1 MVDYPHQIQ
10 KNLQHFIIQGVF
22 LMKKIIALLLVLS
35 TMFLVSCG
43 SELSEMEDVLNE
55 LNSYEF
61 ETPVSSS
68 SDTSSETASSGS
80 MKLTFLGD
88 CLVSTY
94 KGGEAKGTF
103 NWYAKNY
110 PATYFFEKVYD
121 TLSADDYTIANCE
134 TVLTDRTLTPRDKGT
149 GSRVFWFYGPS
160 ANAKIFTA
168 GSVEVTGVVNNHMK
182 DYGQAGYEDTLAAL
196 KKENLIIGD
205 YNKPVYLEK
214 NGIKAAIMFVNL
226 WSLGDADKIIA
237 DMKNLDADTDY
248 KIIYFH
254 GGIEATNYPEQWKV
268 NACRKLIDAGA
279 NFVIGMHPHV
289 LQPIEEYHGGV
300 IVYSLG
306 NFLFGGNT
314 APVKNTIIYQV
325 ELKKGSYSQN
335 VIPCQVYSGSRNNW
349 QPCYPETES
358 SRQRTLDLLIMTDKR
373 YSGSQSSNT
382 SSATS
387 SNTSSTTS
395 NGNSSTTPSTTPS
408 ETPSTTPSETPSTTP
423 SETPSTTPSETP
435 TPPPTTSESTEG

>member
-1 MVDYPHQIQ
+1 
-10 KNLQHFIIQGVF
+10 
-22 LMKKIIALLLVLS
+22 MKKIVALLLVLA
-35 TMFLVSCG
+35 TVFLVSCG
-43 SELSEMEDVLNE
+43 SESADIEDVLNE
-55 LNSYEF
+55 LNSVGN
-61 ETPVSSS
+61 ETPDSSS
-68 SDTSSETASSGS
+68 SDTSSQSSSAQS

-121 TLSADDYTIANCE
+121 TLSTDDYTIANCE
-134 TVLTDRTLTPRDKGT
+134 TVLTDRTLTPRNKGT

-226 WSLGDADKIIA
+226 WSLGDADKIIS
-237 DMKNLDADTDY
+237 DMKKLDADTDY

-254 GGIEATNYPEQWKV
+254 GGVEGTNYPEQWKV
-268 NACRKLIDAGA
+268 NACRKLIDSGA

-314 APVKNTIIYQV
+314 APVKNTIIYQI

-358 SRQRTLDLLIMTDKR
+358 SRQKTLDLLVMTDKR
-373 YSGSQSSNT
+373 YSGSPSSNT
-382 SSATS
+382 SSDAS

-395 NGNSSTTPSTTPS
+395 GGTSSDISSDASSETPDSSNSTPSNTSSTTPS
-408 ETPSTTPSETPSTTP
+408 ETPSTTPSETP
-423 SETPSTTPSETP
+423 
-435 TPPPTTSESTEG
+435 PPTNSESTEE

>member
-1 MVDYPHQIQ
+1 
-10 KNLQHFIIQGVF
+10 
-22 LMKKIIALLLVLS
+22 MKKIVALLLVLA
-35 TMFLVSCG
+35 TVFLVSCG
-43 SELSEMEDVLNE
+43 SESADIEDVLNE
-55 LNSYEF
+55 LNSVQT
-61 ETPVSSS
+61 ETPDSSS
-68 SDTSSETASSGS
+68 SDTSSQSSSAQS

-94 KGGEAKGTF
+94 KGGESKGTF

-237 DMKNLDADTDY
+237 DMKKLDADTDY

-254 GGIEATNYPEQWKV
+254 GGVEGTNYPEQWKV
-268 NACRKLIDAGA
+268 NACRKLIDSGA

-314 APVKNTIIYQV
+314 APVKNTIIYQI

-358 SRQRTLDLLIMTDKR
+358 NRQKTLDLLVMTDKR
-373 YSGSQSSNT
+373 YSGSPSSNT
-382 SSATS
+382 SSDAS

-395 NGNSSTTPSTTPS
+395 NDVSSNTSSDASSETPDNSSSTPS

-423 SETPSTTPSETP
+423 SETP
-435 TPPPTTSESTEG
+435 PPTNSESTEE

>member
-1 MVDYPHQIQ
+1 
-10 KNLQHFIIQGVF
+10 
-22 LMKKIIALLLVLS
+22 MKKIIALLLVLA

-43 SELSEMEDVLNE
+43 SDSADIEDVLNE
-55 LNSYEF
+55 LNSVQAD
-61 ETPVSSS
+61 TPVSSNDAS
-68 SDTSSETASSGS
+68 SKDTASNS

-121 TLSADDYTIANCE
+121 TLSTDDYTIANCE

-214 NGIKAAIMFVNL
+214 NGIKAAVMFVNL
-226 WSLGDADKIIA
+226 WSLGDADKIIS
-237 DMKNLDADTDY
+237 DMKKLDSDTDY

-254 GGIEATNYPEQWKV
+254 GGVEGTNYPEQWKV
-268 NACRKLIDAGA
+268 NACRKLIDSGA

-358 SRQRTLDLLIMTDKR
+358 NRKKTLELLVMTDKR
-373 YSGSQSSNT
+373 YTPSASSNV
-382 SSATS
+382 SSEAVS
-387 SNTSSTTS
+387 SEAASSDS
-395 NGNSSTTPSTTPS
+395 PISSQTPSPTPS
-408 ETPSTTPSETPSTTP
+408 ETPSTTPSTTPSEAPDTSSTTP
-423 SETPSTTPSETP
+423 SVSSGTTPSTET
-435 TPPPTTSESTEG
+435 E

>member
-1 MVDYPHQIQ
+1 
-10 KNLQHFIIQGVF
+10 
-22 LMKKIIALLLVLS
+22 MKKIVALLLVLA
-35 TMFLVSCG
+35 TVFLVSCG
-43 SELSEMEDVLNE
+43 SESADIEDVLNE
-55 LNSYEF
+55 LNSVGN
-61 ETPVSSS
+61 ETPDSSS
-68 SDTSSETASSGS
+68 SDTSSQSSSAQS

-121 TLSADDYTIANCE
+121 TLSTDDYTIANCE
-134 TVLTDRTLTPRDKGT
+134 TVLTDRTLTPRNKGT

-237 DMKNLDADTDY
+237 DMKKLDADTDY

-254 GGIEATNYPEQWKV
+254 GGVEGTNYPEQWKV
-268 NACRKLIDAGA
+268 NACRKLIDSGA

-314 APVKNTIIYQV
+314 APVKNTIIYQI

-358 SRQRTLDLLIMTDKR
+358 SRQKTLDLLVMTDKR
-373 YSGSQSSNT
+373 YSGSPSSNT
-382 SSATS
+382 SSDAS

-395 NGNSSTTPSTTPS
+395 GGTSSDISSDASSETPDSSSSTPSNTSSTTPS
-408 ETPSTTPSETPSTTP
+408 ETPSTTPSETP
-423 SETPSTTPSETP
+423 
-435 TPPPTTSESTEG
+435 PPTNSESTEE

>member
-1 MVDYPHQIQ
+1 
-10 KNLQHFIIQGVF
+10 
-22 LMKKIIALLLVLS
+22 MKRIVALLLVLA
-35 TMFLVSCG
+35 TVFLVSCG
-43 SELSEMEDVLNE
+43 SESADIEDVLNE
-55 LNSYEF
+55 LNSVGN
-61 ETPVSSS
+61 ETPDSSS
-68 SDTSSETASSGS
+68 SDTSSQSSSAQS

-121 TLSADDYTIANCE
+121 TLSTDDYTIANCE

-237 DMKNLDADTDY
+237 DMKKLDADTDY

-254 GGIEATNYPEQWKV
+254 GGVEGTNYPEQWKV
-268 NACRKLIDAGA
+268 NACRKLIDSGA

-314 APVKNTIIYQV
+314 APVKNTIIYQI

-358 SRQRTLDLLIMTDKR
+358 SRQKTLDLLVMTDKR
-373 YSGSQSSNT
+373 YSGSPSSNT
-382 SSATS
+382 SSDAS

-395 NGNSSTTPSTTPS
+395 NDVSSNTSSDASSETPDNSSSTPS

-423 SETPSTTPSETP
+423 SETP
-435 TPPPTTSESTEG
+435 PPTNSESTEE

>member
-1 MVDYPHQIQ
+1 
-10 KNLQHFIIQGVF
+10 
-22 LMKKIIALLLVLS
+22 MKKIIALLLVLA

-43 SELSEMEDVLNE
+43 SESADIEDVLNE
-55 LNSYEF
+55 LNSVQAD
-61 ETPVSSS
+61 TPVSSNDAS
-68 SDTSSETASSGS
+68 SKDTASNS

-214 NGIKAAIMFVNL
+214 NGIKAAVMFVNL
-226 WSLGDADKIIA
+226 WSLGDADKIIS
-237 DMKNLDADTDY
+237 DMKKLDADTDY

-254 GGIEATNYPEQWKV
+254 GGVEGTNYPEQWKV
-268 NACRKLIDAGA
+268 NACRKLIDSGA

-314 APVKNTIIYQV
+314 APVKNTIMYQV

-335 VIPCQVYSGSRNNW
+335 IIPCQVYSGSRNNW

-358 SRQRTLDLLIMTDKR
+358 SRKKTLELLVMTDKR
-373 YSGSQSSNT
+373 YTPPASSDVSSEAVSSEAASSDSPISSQ
-382 SSATS
+382 
-387 SNTSSTTS
+387 
-395 NGNSSTTPSTTPS
+395 TPSPTPSETPS
-408 ETPSTTPSETPSTTP
+408 ETPSTTPSTTPSEAPDTSSTTP
-423 SETPSTTPSETP
+423 SVSSGTTPSTET
-435 TPPPTTSESTEG
+435 E

>member
-1 MVDYPHQIQ
+1 
-10 KNLQHFIIQGVF
+10 
-22 LMKKIIALLLVLS
+22 MKKIVALLLVLA
-35 TMFLVSCG
+35 TVFLVSCG
-43 SELSEMEDVLNE
+43 SESADIEDVLNE
-55 LNSYEF
+55 LNSVQT
-61 ETPVSSS
+61 ETPDSSS
-68 SDTSSETASSGS
+68 NGTSSQSSSAQS

-121 TLSADDYTIANCE
+121 TLSTDDYTIANCE
-134 TVLTDRTLTPRDKGT
+134 TVLTDRTLTPRNKGT

-237 DMKNLDADTDY
+237 DMKKLDADTDY

-254 GGIEATNYPEQWKV
+254 GGVEGTNYPEQWKV
-268 NACRKLIDAGA
+268 NACRKLIDSGA

-314 APVKNTIIYQV
+314 APVKNTIIYQI

-358 SRQRTLDLLIMTDKR
+358 SRQKTLDLLVMTDKR
-373 YSGSQSSNT
+373 YSGSPSSNT
-382 SSATS
+382 SSDAS

-395 NGNSSTTPSTTPS
+395 GGTSSDISSDASSETPDSSSSTPSNTSSTTPS
-408 ETPSTTPSETPSTTP
+408 ETPSTTPSETP
-423 SETPSTTPSETP
+423 
-435 TPPPTTSESTEG
+435 PPTNSESTEE

>member
-1 MVDYPHQIQ
+1 MR
-10 KNLQHFIIQGVF
+10 HFIILGGF
-22 LMKKIIALLLVLS
+22 LMKKIVALLLVLA
-35 TMFLVSCG
+35 TVFLVSCG
-43 SELSEMEDVLNE
+43 SESADIEDVLNE
-55 LNSYEF
+55 LNSVGN
-61 ETPVSSS
+61 ETPDSSS
-68 SDTSSETASSGS
+68 NGTSSQSNTAQS

-226 WSLGDADKIIA
+226 WSLGDANKIIA
-237 DMKNLDADTDY
+237 DMKKLDADTDY

-254 GGIEATNYPEQWKV
+254 GGVEGTNYPEQWKV
-268 NACRKLIDAGA
+268 NACRKLIDSGA

-314 APVKNTIIYQV
+314 APVKNTIIYQI

-358 SRQRTLDLLIMTDKR
+358 SRQKTLDLLVMTDKR
-373 YSGSQSSNT
+373 YSGSPSSNT
-382 SSATS
+382 SSDTS

-395 NGNSSTTPSTTPS
+395 GGTSSDISSDASSETPDNSSSTPS

-435 TPPPTTSESTEG
+435 PPTNSESTEE

>member
-1 MVDYPHQIQ
+1 
-10 KNLQHFIIQGVF
+10 
-22 LMKKIIALLLVLS
+22 MKKIVALLLVLA
-35 TMFLVSCG
+35 TVFLVSCG
-43 SELSEMEDVLNE
+43 SESADIEDVLNE
-55 LNSYEF
+55 LNSVQT
-61 ETPVSSS
+61 ETPDSSS
-68 SDTSSETASSGS
+68 NGTSSQSSSAQS

-121 TLSADDYTIANCE
+121 TLSTDDYTIANCE

-237 DMKNLDADTDY
+237 DMKKLDADTDY

-254 GGIEATNYPEQWKV
+254 GGVEGTNYPEQWKV
-268 NACRKLIDAGA
+268 NACRKLIDSGA

-314 APVKNTIIYQV
+314 APVKNTIIYQI

-358 SRQRTLDLLIMTDKR
+358 SRQKTLDLLVMTDKR
-373 YSGSQSSNT
+373 YSGSPSSNT
-382 SSATS
+382 SSDTS

-395 NGNSSTTPSTTPS
+395 GGTSSDISSDASSETPDNSSSTPS

-423 SETPSTTPSETP
+423 SETP
-435 TPPPTTSESTEG
+435 PPTNSESTEE

>member
-1 MVDYPHQIQ
+1 
-10 KNLQHFIIQGVF
+10 
-22 LMKKIIALLLVLS
+22 MKKIVAILLVLA
-35 TMFLVSCG
+35 TVFLVSCG
-43 SELSEMEDVLNE
+43 ADSADIEDVLNE
-55 LNSYEF
+55 LNSVQT
-61 ETPVSSS
+61 ETPDSSS
-68 SDTSSETASSGS
+68 SDTSSQSSSAQS

-94 KGGEAKGTF
+94 KGGESKGTF

-237 DMKNLDADTDY
+237 DMKKLDADTDY

-254 GGIEATNYPEQWKV
+254 GGVEGTNYPEQWKV
-268 NACRKLIDAGA
+268 NACRKLIDSGA

-314 APVKNTIIYQV
+314 APVKNTIIYQI

-358 SRQRTLDLLIMTDKR
+358 SRQKTLDLLVMTDKR
-373 YSGSQSSNT
+373 YSGSPSSNT
-382 SSATS
+382 SSDTS

-395 NGNSSTTPSTTPS
+395 GGTSSDISSDASSETPDSSSSTPSNTSSTTPS
-408 ETPSTTPSETPSTTP
+408 ETPSITPSETPPP
-423 SETPSTTPSETP
+423 S
-435 TPPPTTSESTEG
+435 TSESTEE

>member
-1 MVDYPHQIQ
+1 
-10 KNLQHFIIQGVF
+10 
-22 LMKKIIALLLVLS
+22 MKKIVALLLVLA
-35 TMFLVSCG
+35 TVFLVSCG
-43 SELSEMEDVLNE
+43 SESADIEDVLNE
-55 LNSYEF
+55 LNSVGN
-61 ETPVSSS
+61 ETPDSSS
-68 SDTSSETASSGS
+68 NGTSSQSNTAQS

-226 WSLGDADKIIA
+226 WSLGDANKIIA
-237 DMKNLDADTDY
+237 DMKKLDADTDY

-254 GGIEATNYPEQWKV
+254 GGVEGTNYPEQWKV
-268 NACRKLIDAGA
+268 NACRKLIDSGA

-314 APVKNTIIYQV
+314 APVKNTIIYQI

-358 SRQRTLDLLIMTDKR
+358 SRQKTLDLLVMTDKR
-373 YSGSQSSNT
+373 YSGSPSSNT
-382 SSATS
+382 SSDTS

-395 NGNSSTTPSTTPS
+395 GGTSSDISSDASSETPDNSSSTPS

-435 TPPPTTSESTEG
+435 PPTNSESTEE

>member
-1 MVDYPHQIQ
+1 
-10 KNLQHFIIQGVF
+10 
-22 LMKKIIALLLVLS
+22 MKKIVALLLVLA
-35 TMFLVSCG
+35 TVFLVSCG
-43 SELSEMEDVLNE
+43 ADSADIEDVLNE
-55 LNSYEF
+55 LNSVGN
-61 ETPVSSS
+61 ETPDSSS
-68 SDTSSETASSGS
+68 SDTSSQSSSAQS

-121 TLSADDYTIANCE
+121 TLSTDDYTIANCE

-237 DMKNLDADTDY
+237 DMKKLDADTDY

-254 GGIEATNYPEQWKV
+254 GGVEGTNYPEQWKV
-268 NACRKLIDAGA
+268 NACRKLIDSGA

-314 APVKNTIIYQV
+314 APVKNTIIYQI

-358 SRQRTLDLLIMTDKR
+358 SRQKTLDLLVMTDKR
-373 YSGSQSSNT
+373 YSGSPSSNT
-382 SSATS
+382 SSDAS

-395 NGNSSTTPSTTPS
+395 GGTSSDISSDASSETPDNSSSTPS

-423 SETPSTTPSETP
+423 SETPPPS
-435 TPPPTTSESTEG
+435 TSESTEE

>member
-1 MVDYPHQIQ
+1 
-10 KNLQHFIIQGVF
+10 
-22 LMKKIIALLLVLS
+22 MKKIVALLLVLA
-35 TMFLVSCG
+35 TVFLVSCG
-43 SELSEMEDVLNE
+43 ADSADIEDVLNE
-55 LNSYEF
+55 LNSVGN
-61 ETPVSSS
+61 ETPDSSS
-68 SDTSSETASSGS
+68 SDTSSQSSSANS

-134 TVLTDRTLTPRDKGT
+134 TVLTDRTLTPRNKGT

-237 DMKNLDADTDY
+237 DMKKLDADTDY

-254 GGIEATNYPEQWKV
+254 GGVEGTNYPEQWKV
-268 NACRKLIDAGA
+268 NACRKLIDSGA

-314 APVKNTIIYQV
+314 APVKNTIIYQI

-358 SRQRTLDLLIMTDKR
+358 SRQKTLDLLVMTDKR
-373 YSGSQSSNT
+373 YSGSPSSNT
-382 SSATS
+382 SSDAS

-395 NGNSSTTPSTTPS
+395 GGTSSDILSDASSETPDSSSSTPS

-423 SETPSTTPSETP
+423 SETP
-435 TPPPTTSESTEG
+435 PPTNSESTEE

>member
-1 MVDYPHQIQ
+1 
-10 KNLQHFIIQGVF
+10 
-22 LMKKIIALLLVLS
+22 MKKIVALLLVLA
-35 TMFLVSCG
+35 TVFLVSCG
-43 SELSEMEDVLNE
+43 SESADIEDVLNE
-55 LNSYEF
+55 LNSVGN
-61 ETPVSSS
+61 ETPDSSS
-68 SDTSSETASSGS
+68 NGTSSQSSSAQS

-214 NGIKAAIMFVNL
+214 NGIKAALMFVNL

-237 DMKNLDADTDY
+237 DMKKLDADTDY

-254 GGIEATNYPEQWKV
+254 GGVEGTNYPEQWKV
-268 NACRKLIDAGA
+268 NACRKLIDSGA

-314 APVKNTIIYQV
+314 APVKNTIIYQI

-358 SRQRTLDLLIMTDKR
+358 SRQKTLDLLVMTDKR
-373 YSGSQSSNT
+373 YSGSPSSNT
-382 SSATS
+382 SSDAS

-395 NGNSSTTPSTTPS
+395 NDVSSNTSSDASSETPDNSSSTPS

-435 TPPPTTSESTEG
+435 PPTNSESTEE

>member
-1 MVDYPHQIQ
+1 
-10 KNLQHFIIQGVF
+10 
-22 LMKKIIALLLVLS
+22 MKKIVALLLVLA
-35 TMFLVSCG
+35 TVFLVSCG
-43 SELSEMEDVLNE
+43 ADSADIEDVLNE
-55 LNSYEF
+55 LNSVGN
-61 ETPVSSS
+61 ETPDSSS
-68 SDTSSETASSGS
+68 SDTSSQSSSANS

-94 KGGEAKGTF
+94 KGGESKGTF

-134 TVLTDRTLTPRDKGT
+134 TVLTDRTLTPRNKGT

-237 DMKNLDADTDY
+237 DMKKLDADTDY

-254 GGIEATNYPEQWKV
+254 GGVEGTNYPEQWKV
-268 NACRKLIDAGA
+268 NACRKLIDSGA

-314 APVKNTIIYQV
+314 APVKNTIIYQI

-358 SRQRTLDLLIMTDKR
+358 SRQKTLDLLVMTDKR
-373 YSGSQSSNT
+373 YSGSPSSNT
-382 SSATS
+382 SSDAS

-395 NGNSSTTPSTTPS
+395 GGTSSDILSDASSETPDSSSSTPS

-423 SETPSTTPSETP
+423 SETP
-435 TPPPTTSESTEG
+435 PPTNSESTEE

>member
-1 MVDYPHQIQ
+1 
-10 KNLQHFIIQGVF
+10 
-22 LMKKIIALLLVLS
+22 MKKIVALLLVLA

-43 SELSEMEDVLNE
+43 SESADIEDVLNE
-55 LNSYEF
+55 LNSVGN
-61 ETPVSSS
+61 ETPDSSS
-68 SDTSSETASSGS
+68 SDTSSQSNTANS

-94 KGGEAKGTF
+94 KGGESKGTF

-226 WSLGDADKIIA
+226 WSLGDADKIIS
-237 DMKNLDADTDY
+237 DMKKLDADTDY

-254 GGIEATNYPEQWKV
+254 GGVEGTNYPEQWKV
-268 NACRKLIDAGA
+268 NACRKLIDSGA

-314 APVKNTIIYQV
+314 APVKNTIIYQI

-358 SRQRTLDLLIMTDKR
+358 SRQKTLDLLVMTDKR
-373 YSGSQSSNT
+373 YSGSPSSNT
-382 SSATS
+382 SSDAS

-395 NGNSSTTPSTTPS
+395 NDVSSNTSSDASSETPDNSSSTPS

-435 TPPPTTSESTEG
+435 PPTNSESTEE

>member
-1 MVDYPHQIQ
+1 
-10 KNLQHFIIQGVF
+10 
-22 LMKKIIALLLVLS
+22 MKKIVALLLVLA
-35 TMFLVSCG
+35 TVFLVSCG
-43 SELSEMEDVLNE
+43 SESADIEDVLNE
-55 LNSYEF
+55 LNSVGN
-61 ETPVSSS
+61 ETPDSSS
-68 SDTSSETASSGS
+68 NGTSSQSNTAQS

-226 WSLGDADKIIA
+226 WSLGDANKIIA
-237 DMKNLDADTDY
+237 DMKKLDADTDY

-254 GGIEATNYPEQWKV
+254 GGVEGTNYPEQWKV
-268 NACRKLIDAGA
+268 NACRKLIDSGA

-314 APVKNTIIYQV
+314 APVKNTIIYQI

-358 SRQRTLDLLIMTDKR
+358 SRQKTLDLLVMTDKR
-373 YSGSQSSNT
+373 YSGSPSSNT
-382 SSATS
+382 SSDTS

-395 NGNSSTTPSTTPS
+395 GGTSSDISSDASSETPDNSSSTPS

-423 SETPSTTPSETP
+423 SETP
-435 TPPPTTSESTEG
+435 PPTNSESTEE

>member
-1 MVDYPHQIQ
+1 
-10 KNLQHFIIQGVF
+10 
-22 LMKKIIALLLVLS
+22 MKKIVALLLVLA
-35 TMFLVSCG
+35 TVFLVSCG
-43 SELSEMEDVLNE
+43 SESADIEDVLNE
-55 LNSYEF
+55 LNSVQT
-61 ETPVSSS
+61 ETPDSSS
-68 SDTSSETASSGS
+68 NGTSSQSSSAQS

-226 WSLGDADKIIA
+226 WSLGDADKIIS
-237 DMKNLDADTDY
+237 DMKKLDADTDY

-254 GGIEATNYPEQWKV
+254 GGVEGTNYPEQWKV
-268 NACRKLIDAGA
+268 NACRKLIDSGA

-314 APVKNTIIYQV
+314 APVKNTIIYQI

-358 SRQRTLDLLIMTDKR
+358 SRQKTLDLLVMTDKR
-373 YSGSQSSNT
+373 YSGSPSSNT
-382 SSATS
+382 SSDTS

-395 NGNSSTTPSTTPS
+395 GGTSSDISSDASSETPDNSSSTPS

-423 SETPSTTPSETP
+423 SETP
-435 TPPPTTSESTEG
+435 PPTNSESTEE

>member
-1 MVDYPHQIQ
+1 
-10 KNLQHFIIQGVF
+10 
-22 LMKKIIALLLVLS
+22 MKKIVALLLILA

-43 SELSEMEDVLNE
+43 ADSADIEAVLNE
-55 LNSYEF
+55 LNSVGN
-61 ETPVSSS
+61 ETPDSSS
-68 SDTSSETASSGS
+68 SDTSSQSSSAQS
-80 MKLTFLGD
+80 MKLTFLGV

-121 TLSADDYTIANCE
+121 TLSTDDYTIANCE
-134 TVLTDRTLTPRDKGT
+134 TVLTDRTLTPRNKGT

-237 DMKNLDADTDY
+237 DMKKLDADTDY

-254 GGIEATNYPEQWKV
+254 GGVEGTNYPEQWKV
-268 NACRKLIDAGA
+268 NACRKLIDSGA

-314 APVKNTIIYQV
+314 APVKNTIIYQI

-358 SRQRTLDLLIMTDKR
+358 SRQKTLDLLVMTDKR
-373 YSGSQSSNT
+373 YSGSPSSNT
-382 SSATS
+382 SSDTS

-395 NGNSSTTPSTTPS
+395 NDVSSNTSSDASSETPDSSSSTPS

-423 SETPSTTPSETP
+423 SETP
-435 TPPPTTSESTEG
+435 PPTNSESTGE

>member
-1 MVDYPHQIQ
+1 
-10 KNLQHFIIQGVF
+10 
-22 LMKKIIALLLVLS
+22 MKKIIAFLLILSTLLLV
-35 TMFLVSCG
+35 SCNS
-43 SELSEMEDVLNE
+43 SESADIEDVLNE
-55 LNSYEF
+55 LIPSESDAA
-61 ETPVSSS
+61 VSST
-68 SDTSSETASSGS
+68 DTSSETTAPNS

-94 KGGEAKGTF
+94 KGGAAKGTF

-121 TLSADDYTIANCE
+121 TLSSDDYTIANCE
-134 TVLTDRTLTPRDKGT
+134 TVLTDRKLTEREKGGT
-149 GSRVFWFYGPS
+149 RVFWFYGPTE
-160 ANAKIFTA
+160 NAKIFTA

-196 KKENLIIGD
+196 KKENLIVGD

-226 WSLGDADKIIA
+226 WSYGDTDKLIA
-237 DMKNLDADTDY
+237 DMKKLDADTDY

-254 GGIEATNYPEQWKV
+254 GGVEATNYPEQWKV
-268 NACRKLIDAGA
+268 NACRKLIDSGA

-289 LQPIEEYHGGV
+289 LQPIEEYNGGV

-314 APVKNTIIYQV
+314 APVKNTIMYQV
-325 ELKKGSYSQN
+325 ELKKGSFTQN

-358 SRQRTLDLLIMTDKR
+358 SRKKTLELLIMTDKR
-373 YSGSQSSNT
+373 YTPSASSNT
-382 SSATS
+382 TSEAASSNTPSISSSESPSSKPSSNPSSTPSQPIENPETPATS
-387 SNTSSTTS
+387 SDPTMSSASTT
-395 NGNSSTTPSTTPS
+395 T
-408 ETPSTTPSETPSTTP
+408 ETP
-423 SETPSTTPSETP
+423 
-435 TPPPTTSESTEG
+435 EG

>member
-1 MVDYPHQIQ
+1 
-10 KNLQHFIIQGVF
+10 
-22 LMKKIIALLLVLS
+22 MKKIVALLLVLA
-35 TMFLVSCG
+35 TVFLVSCG
-43 SELSEMEDVLNE
+43 ADSADIEDVLNE
-55 LNSYEF
+55 LNSVGN
-61 ETPVSSS
+61 ETPDSSS
-68 SDTSSETASSGS
+68 SDTSSQSSSAQS

-121 TLSADDYTIANCE
+121 TLSTDDYTIANCE
-134 TVLTDRTLTPRDKGT
+134 TVLTDRTLTPRNKGT

-214 NGIKAAIMFVNL
+214 NGIKVAIMFVNL

-237 DMKNLDADTDY
+237 DMKKLDADTDY

-254 GGIEATNYPEQWKV
+254 GGVEGTNYPEQWKV
-268 NACRKLIDAGA
+268 NACRKLIDSGA

-314 APVKNTIIYQV
+314 APVKNTIIYQI

-358 SRQRTLDLLIMTDKR
+358 SRQKTLDLLVMTDKR
-373 YSGSQSSNT
+373 YSGSPSSNT
-382 SSATS
+382 SSDAS

-395 NGNSSTTPSTTPS
+395 NDVSSNTSSDASSETPNSSSSTPSTTPS
-408 ETPSTTPSETPSTTP
+408 ETPSITPSETPPP
-423 SETPSTTPSETP
+423 S
-435 TPPPTTSESTEG
+435 TSESTEE

>member
-1 MVDYPHQIQ
+1 
-10 KNLQHFIIQGVF
+10 
-22 LMKKIIALLLVLS
+22 MKKIVALLLVLA
-35 TMFLVSCG
+35 TVFLVSCG
-43 SELSEMEDVLNE
+43 SESADIEDVLNE
-55 LNSYEF
+55 LNSVQT
-61 ETPVSSS
+61 ETPDSSS
-68 SDTSSETASSGS
+68 NGTSSQSSSAQS

-121 TLSADDYTIANCE
+121 TLSTDDYTIANCE

-237 DMKNLDADTDY
+237 DMKKLDADTDY

-254 GGIEATNYPEQWKV
+254 GGVEGTNYPEQWKV
-268 NACRKLIDAGA
+268 NACRKLIDSGA

-314 APVKNTIIYQV
+314 APVKNTIIYQI

-358 SRQRTLDLLIMTDKR
+358 SRQKTLDLLVMTDKR
-373 YSGSQSSNT
+373 YSGSPSSNT
-382 SSATS
+382 SSDTSSNMSSTTSNDVS
-387 SNTSSTTS
+387 SNTSSEASSETPD
-395 NGNSSTTPSTTPS
+395 NSSSTPS
-408 ETPSTTPSETPSTTP
+408 ETPSTTPSETPSITP
-423 SETPSTTPSETP
+423 SETPPPS
-435 TPPPTTSESTEG
+435 TSESTEE

>member
-1 MVDYPHQIQ
+1 
-10 KNLQHFIIQGVF
+10 
-22 LMKKIIALLLVLS
+22 MKKIVALLLVLA
-35 TMFLVSCG
+35 TVFLVSCG
-43 SELSEMEDVLNE
+43 ADSADIEDVLNE
-55 LNSYEF
+55 LNSVGN
-61 ETPVSSS
+61 ETPDSSS
-68 SDTSSETASSGS
+68 SDTSSQSSSAQS

-121 TLSADDYTIANCE
+121 TLSTDDYTIANCE

-237 DMKNLDADTDY
+237 DMKKLDADTDY

-254 GGIEATNYPEQWKV
+254 GGVEGTNYPEQWKV
-268 NACRKLIDAGA
+268 NACRKLIDSGA

-314 APVKNTIIYQV
+314 APVKNTIIYQI

-358 SRQRTLDLLIMTDKR
+358 SRQKTLDLLVMTDKR
-373 YSGSQSSNT
+373 YSGSPSSNT
-382 SSATS
+382 SSDAS

-395 NGNSSTTPSTTPS
+395 NDVSSNTSSDASSETPNSSSSTPSNTSSTTPS
-408 ETPSTTPSETPSTTP
+408 ETPSITPSETP
-423 SETPSTTPSETP
+423 
-435 TPPPTTSESTEG
+435 PPTNSESTEE

>member
-1 MVDYPHQIQ
+1 
-10 KNLQHFIIQGVF
+10 
-22 LMKKIIALLLVLS
+22 MKKIVALLLVLA

-43 SELSEMEDVLNE
+43 ADSADIEAVLNE
-55 LNSYEF
+55 LNSVGN
-61 ETPVSSS
+61 ETPDSSS
-68 SDTSSETASSGS
+68 SDTSSQSSSAQS

-121 TLSADDYTIANCE
+121 TLSTDDYTIANCE
-134 TVLTDRTLTPRDKGT
+134 TVLTDRTLTPRNKGT

-237 DMKNLDADTDY
+237 DMKKLDADTDY

-254 GGIEATNYPEQWKV
+254 GGVEGTNYPEQWKV
-268 NACRKLIDAGA
+268 NACRKLIDSGA

-314 APVKNTIIYQV
+314 APVKNTIIYQI

-358 SRQRTLDLLIMTDKR
+358 SRQKTLDLLVMTDKR
-373 YSGSQSSNT
+373 YSGSPSSNT
-382 SSATS
+382 SSDTS

-395 NGNSSTTPSTTPS
+395 NDVSSNTSSDASSETPDSSSSTPS

-423 SETPSTTPSETP
+423 SETP
-435 TPPPTTSESTEG
+435 PPTNSESTGE

>member
-1 MVDYPHQIQ
+1 
-10 KNLQHFIIQGVF
+10 
-22 LMKKIIALLLVLS
+22 MKKIVALLLVLA

-43 SELSEMEDVLNE
+43 ADSADIEDVLNE
-55 LNSYEF
+55 LNSVGN
-61 ETPVSSS
+61 ETPDSSS
-68 SDTSSETASSGS
+68 SDTSSQSSSAQS

-121 TLSADDYTIANCE
+121 TLSTDDYTIANCE
-134 TVLTDRTLTPRDKGT
+134 TVLTDRTLTPRNKGT

-237 DMKNLDADTDY
+237 DMKKLDADTDY

-254 GGIEATNYPEQWKV
+254 GGVEGTNYPEQWKV
-268 NACRKLIDAGA
+268 NACRKLIDSGA

-314 APVKNTIIYQV
+314 APVKNTIIYQI

-335 VIPCQVYSGSRNNW
+335 IIPCQVYSGSRNNW

-358 SRQRTLDLLIMTDKR
+358 SRQKTLDLLVMTDKR
-373 YSGSQSSNT
+373 YSGSPSSNT
-382 SSATS
+382 SSDTS

-395 NGNSSTTPSTTPS
+395 NDVSSNTSSDASSETPDSSSSTPS

-423 SETPSTTPSETP
+423 SETP
-435 TPPPTTSESTEG
+435 PPTNSESTEE

>member
-1 MVDYPHQIQ
+1 
-10 KNLQHFIIQGVF
+10 
-22 LMKKIIALLLVLS
+22 MKKFVALLLVLA
-35 TMFLVSCG
+35 TVFLVSCG
-43 SELSEMEDVLNE
+43 ADSADIEDVLNE
-55 LNSYEF
+55 LNSVGN
-61 ETPVSSS
+61 ETPDSSS
-68 SDTSSETASSGS
+68 SDTSSQSSSAQS

-121 TLSADDYTIANCE
+121 TLSTDDYTIANCE
-134 TVLTDRTLTPRDKGT
+134 TVLTDRTLTPRNKGT

-237 DMKNLDADTDY
+237 DMKKLDADTDY

-254 GGIEATNYPEQWKV
+254 GGVEGTNYPEQWKV
-268 NACRKLIDAGA
+268 NACRKLIDSGA

-314 APVKNTIIYQV
+314 APVKNTIIYQI

-358 SRQRTLDLLIMTDKR
+358 SRQKTLDLLVMTDKR
-373 YSGSQSSNT
+373 YSGSPSSNT
-382 SSATS
+382 SSDTS

-395 NGNSSTTPSTTPS
+395 NDVSSNTSSDASSETPDNSSSTPS

-423 SETPSTTPSETP
+423 SETPPPS
-435 TPPPTTSESTEG
+435 TSESTEE

>member
-1 MVDYPHQIQ
+1 MVVYTHQKEEKIAAFY
-10 KNLQHFIIQGVF
+10 KNQGVF
-22 LMKKIIALLLVLS
+22 LMKKIIALLLVLA
-35 TMFLVSCG
+35 TTFLVSCG
-43 SELSEMEDVLNE
+43 SEFSEMEDVLNE
-55 LNSYEF
+55 LNSFEYEA
-61 ETPVSSS
+61 PSSS
-68 SDTSSETASSGS
+68 SNNTSSETTSSGS

-94 KGGEAKGTF
+94 KGGETKGTF

-134 TVLTDRTLTPRDKGT
+134 TVLTDRTLTPRNKGT

-226 WSLGDADKIIA
+226 WSLGDADTIIA
-237 DMKNLDADTDY
+237 NMKKLDADTDY

-254 GGIEATNYPEQWKV
+254 GGVEATNYPEQWKV
-268 NACRKLIDAGA
+268 NACRKLIDSGA

-289 LQPIEEYHGGV
+289 LQPMEEYNGGV

-314 APVKNTIIYQV
+314 APVKNTIMYQV
-325 ELKKGSYSQN
+325 ELKKGSFTHN
-335 VIPCQVYSGSRNNW
+335 AIPCQVYSGSRNNW

-358 SRQRTLDLLIMTDKR
+358 SRQKTLDLLVMTDKR
-373 YSGSQSSNT
+373 YSGSPSSNT
-382 SSATS
+382 SSDASSDTS
-387 SNTSSTTS
+387 SPSSNGSSSETPSDTSS
-395 NGNSSTTPSTTPS
+395 GSSSGSSSETPSTAPSDTPSTTPS
-408 ETPSTTPSETPSTTP
+408 ETP
-423 SETPSTTPSETP
+423 
-435 TPPPTTSESTEG
+435 PPTTPESAEE

>member
-1 MVDYPHQIQ
+1 
-10 KNLQHFIIQGVF
+10 
-22 LMKKIIALLLVLS
+22 MKKIIAFLLVLAS
-35 TMFLVSCG
+35 ILLVSCG
-43 SELSEMEDVLNE
+43 SKSDDFEDVLNE
-55 LNSYEF
+55 LILSED
-61 ETPVSSS
+61 EMPISS
-68 SDTSSETASSGS
+68 TEASSEPETQNS

-94 KGGEAKGTF
+94 RGGAAKGTF

-121 TLSADDYTIANCE
+121 TLSSDDYTIANCE
-134 TVLTDRTLTPRDKGT
+134 TVLTDRKLTEREKGGT
-149 GSRVFWFYGPS
+149 RVFWFYGPTE
-160 ANAKIFTA
+160 NAKIFTA

-196 KKENLIIGD
+196 KKENLIVGD

-226 WSLGDADKIIA
+226 WSYGDTDKLIA
-237 DMKNLDADTDY
+237 DMKKLDADTDY

-254 GGIEATNYPEQWKV
+254 GGVEATNYPEQWKV
-268 NACRKLIDAGA
+268 NACRKLIDSGA

-289 LQPIEEYHGGV
+289 LQPIEEYNGGV

-314 APVKNTIIYQV
+314 APVKNTIMYQV
-325 ELKKGSYSQN
+325 ELKKGSFTQN

-358 SRQRTLDLLIMTDKR
+358 SRKKTLELLIMTDKR
-373 YSGSQSSNT
+373 YTPSASSNT
-382 SSATS
+382 SSEAASSNTPSISSSESPSSKPSSNPSSTPSQPIENPETPATS
-387 SNTSSTTS
+387 SDPTMSSASTT
-395 NGNSSTTPSTTPS
+395 T
-408 ETPSTTPSETPSTTP
+408 ETP
-423 SETPSTTPSETP
+423 
-435 TPPPTTSESTEG
+435 EG

>member
-1 MVDYPHQIQ
+1 
-10 KNLQHFIIQGVF
+10 
-22 LMKKIIALLLVLS
+22 MKKIIALLLVLA
-35 TMFLVSCG
+35 TMFLVSCS
-43 SELSEMEDVLNE
+43 SESADIEDVLNE
-55 LNSYEF
+55 LNSVQAD
-61 ETPVSSS
+61 TPVSSNDAS
-68 SDTSSETASSGS
+68 SKDTASNS

-121 TLSADDYTIANCE
+121 TLSTDDYTIANCE

-214 NGIKAAIMFVNL
+214 NGIKAAVMFVNL

-237 DMKNLDADTDY
+237 DMKKLDADTDY

-254 GGIEATNYPEQWKV
+254 GGVEGTNYPEQWKV
-268 NACRKLIDAGA
+268 NACRKLIDSGA

-314 APVKNTIIYQV
+314 APVKNTIMYQV

-358 SRQRTLDLLIMTDKR
+358 SRKKTLELLVMTDKR
-373 YSGSQSSNT
+373 YTPPASSNV
-382 SSATS
+382 SSEAVS
-387 SNTSSTTS
+387 SEAASSDS
-395 NGNSSTTPSTTPS
+395 AISSQTPSPTPS
-408 ETPSTTPSETPSTTP
+408 ETPSTTPSTTPSEAPVTSSTTP
-423 SETPSTTPSETP
+423 SVPTSTIPSTET
-435 TPPPTTSESTEG
+435 E

>member
-1 MVDYPHQIQ
+1 
-10 KNLQHFIIQGVF
+10 
-22 LMKKIIALLLVLS
+22 MKKIVALLLVLA

-43 SELSEMEDVLNE
+43 ADSADIEDVLNE
-55 LNSYEF
+55 LNSVGN
-61 ETPVSSS
+61 ETPDSSS
-68 SDTSSETASSGS
+68 SDTSSQSSSAQS

-121 TLSADDYTIANCE
+121 TLSTDDYTIANCE
-134 TVLTDRTLTPRDKGT
+134 TVLTDRTLTPRNKGT

-237 DMKNLDADTDY
+237 DMKKLDADTDY

-254 GGIEATNYPEQWKV
+254 GGVEGTNYPEQWKV
-268 NACRKLIDAGA
+268 NACRKLIDSGA

-314 APVKNTIIYQV
+314 APVKNTIIYQI

-358 SRQRTLDLLIMTDKR
+358 SRQKTLDLLVMTDKR
-373 YSGSQSSNT
+373 YSGSPSSNT
-382 SSATS
+382 SSDAS

-395 NGNSSTTPSTTPS
+395 NDVSSNTSSDASSETPDSSSSTPS

-423 SETPSTTPSETP
+423 SETP
-435 TPPPTTSESTEG
+435 PPTNSESTEE

>member
-1 MVDYPHQIQ
+1 
-10 KNLQHFIIQGVF
+10 
-22 LMKKIIALLLVLS
+22 MKKIVALLLVLA
-35 TMFLVSCG
+35 TMILVSCG
-43 SELSEMEDVLNE
+43 SESADIEDVLNE
-55 LNSYEF
+55 LNSVGN
-61 ETPVSSS
+61 ETPDSSS
-68 SDTSSETASSGS
+68 SDTSSQSSSAQS

-237 DMKNLDADTDY
+237 DMKKLDADTDY

-254 GGIEATNYPEQWKV
+254 GGVEGTNYPEQWKV
-268 NACRKLIDAGA
+268 NACRKLIDSGA

-314 APVKNTIIYQV
+314 APVKNTIIYQI

-358 SRQRTLDLLIMTDKR
+358 SRQKTLDLLVMTDKR
-373 YSGSQSSNT
+373 YSGSPSSNT
-382 SSATS
+382 SSDAS

-395 NGNSSTTPSTTPS
+395 NDVSSNTSSDASSETPDNSSSTPS

-435 TPPPTTSESTEG
+435 PPTNSESTEE

>member
-1 MVDYPHQIQ
+1 
-10 KNLQHFIIQGVF
+10 
-22 LMKKIIALLLVLS
+22 MKKIVALLLVLA
-35 TMFLVSCG
+35 TVFLVSCG
-43 SELSEMEDVLNE
+43 SESADIEDVLNE
-55 LNSYEF
+55 LNSVGN
-61 ETPVSSS
+61 ETPDSSS
-68 SDTSSETASSGS
+68 SDTSSQSSSAQS

-134 TVLTDRTLTPRDKGT
+134 TVLTDRTLTPRNKGT

-214 NGIKAAIMFVNL
+214 NGIKTAIMFVNL

-237 DMKNLDADTDY
+237 DMKKLDADTDY

-254 GGIEATNYPEQWKV
+254 GGVEGTNYPEQWKV
-268 NACRKLIDAGA
+268 NACRKLIDSGA

-314 APVKNTIIYQV
+314 APVKNTIIYQI

-358 SRQRTLDLLIMTDKR
+358 SRQKTLDLLVMTDKR
-373 YSGSQSSNT
+373 YSGSPSSNT
-382 SSATS
+382 SSDAS

-395 NGNSSTTPSTTPS
+395 NDVSSNTSSDASSETPDNSSSTPS

-423 SETPSTTPSETP
+423 SETP
-435 TPPPTTSESTEG
+435 PPTNSESTEE

>member
-1 MVDYPHQIQ
+1 
-10 KNLQHFIIQGVF
+10 
-22 LMKKIIALLLVLS
+22 MKKIIAFLLVLAS
-35 TMFLVSCG
+35 ILLVSCG
-43 SELSEMEDVLNE
+43 SKSDDFEDVLNE
-55 LNSYEF
+55 LILSED
-61 ETPVSSS
+61 EMPISS
-68 SDTSSETASSGS
+68 TEASSEPETQNS

-94 KGGEAKGTF
+94 RGGAAKGTF

-121 TLSADDYTIANCE
+121 TLSSDDYTIANCE
-134 TVLTDRTLTPRDKGT
+134 TVLTDRKLTERAKG
-149 GSRVFWFYGPS
+149 GNRVFWFYGPTE
-160 ANAKIFTA
+160 NAKIFTA

-196 KKENLIIGD
+196 KKENLIVGD
-205 YNKPVYLEK
+205 YNKPVYLKK

-226 WSLGDADKIIA
+226 WSYGDTDKLIA
-237 DMKNLDADTDY
+237 DMKKLDADTDY

-254 GGIEATNYPEQWKV
+254 GGVEATNYPEQWKV
-268 NACRKLIDAGA
+268 NACRKLIDSGA

-289 LQPIEEYHGGV
+289 LQPIEEYNGGV

-314 APVKNTIIYQV
+314 APVKNTIMYQV
-325 ELKKGSYSQN
+325 ELKKGSFTQN

-358 SRQRTLDLLIMTDKR
+358 SRKKTLELLIMTDKR
-373 YSGSQSSNT
+373 YTPSASSNT
-382 SSATS
+382 SSEAASSNTPSISSSESPSSKPSSNPSSTPSSTPSQPIENPETPATS
-387 SNTSSTTS
+387 SDPTMSSASTT
-395 NGNSSTTPSTTPS
+395 T
-408 ETPSTTPSETPSTTP
+408 ETP
-423 SETPSTTPSETP
+423 
-435 TPPPTTSESTEG
+435 EG

>member
-1 MVDYPHQIQ
+1 
-10 KNLQHFIIQGVF
+10 
-22 LMKKIIALLLVLS
+22 MKKIIALLLVLA
-35 TMFLVSCG
+35 TMFLVSCS
-43 SELSEMEDVLNE
+43 SESADIEDVLNE
-55 LNSYEF
+55 LNSVQAD
-61 ETPVSSS
+61 TPVSSNDAS
-68 SDTSSETASSGS
+68 SKDTASNS

-121 TLSADDYTIANCE
+121 TLSTDDYTIANCE

-237 DMKNLDADTDY
+237 DMKKLDSDTDY

-254 GGIEATNYPEQWKV
+254 GGVEGTNYPEQWKV
-268 NACRKLIDAGA
+268 NACRKLIDSGA

-314 APVKNTIIYQV
+314 APVKNTIMYQV

-335 VIPCQVYSGSRNNW
+335 IIPCQVYSGSRNNW

-358 SRQRTLDLLIMTDKR
+358 SRKKTLELLVMTDKR
-373 YSGSQSSNT
+373 YTPSASSNV
-382 SSATS
+382 SSEAVS
-387 SNTSSTTS
+387 SEAASSDS
-395 NGNSSTTPSTTPS
+395 AISSQTPSPTPS
-408 ETPSTTPSETPSTTP
+408 ETPSTTPSTTPSDAPDISSTTP
-423 SETPSTTPSETP
+423 SVSSGTTPSTET
-435 TPPPTTSESTEG
+435 E